1 MTEKR
6 RGARRRPSPKARE
19 APSRPREG
27 GRAPAP
33 KSGADPHLEAQLDA
47 GLDGTFPASD
57 PVSINPGSD

>member
-6 RGARRRPSPKARE
+6 GGARRRPSPKTPETGKRARE
-19 APSRPREG
+19 D
-27 GRAPAP
+27 GRAPARE
-33 KSGADPHLEAQLDA
+33 SGDDPHLEAQLDA

>member
-19 APSRPREG
+19 APARPREG
-27 GRAPAP
+27 PPAP